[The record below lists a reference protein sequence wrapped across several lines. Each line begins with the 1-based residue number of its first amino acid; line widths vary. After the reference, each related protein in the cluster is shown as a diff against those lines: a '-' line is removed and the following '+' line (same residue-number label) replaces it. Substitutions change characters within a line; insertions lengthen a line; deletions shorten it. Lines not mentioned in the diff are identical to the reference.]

1 MANKDNP
8 RGFWPVKHL
17 GGGEIRMR
25 EYTLTT
31 GATAYQGDL
40 LKIVD
45 AGTVEPG
52 AADIGL
58 AAIGVAANYVSDSGS
73 AGGKTIQ
80 VYDDPNIIFG
90 VQSDTGTATT
100 AADVGETANHVA
112 GSGSATT
119 GLSGHELDSSD
130 IATGAQLKI
139 IGLMA
144 TPDNAWGEH
153 SNLLVVFN
161 EHFYKAAVAG
171 V

>member
-1 MANKDNP
+1 MANRDNP
-8 RGFWPVKHL
+8 RGFFPIGHL
-17 GGGEIRMR
+17 TGGEVRMR

-45 AGTVEPG
+45 AGTVEAG
-52 AADIGL
+52 AADIGIT
-58 AAIGVAANYVSDSGS
+58 AIGVAAQYATDSGS
-73 AGGKTIQ
+73 AGGVKIL
-80 VYDDPNIIFG
+80 VYDDPSIIFG
-90 VQSDTGTATT
+90 VQADTGTATT

-119 GLSGHELDSSD
+119 KLSGHELDSSD

-139 IGLMA
+139 VGLM
-144 TPDNAWGEH
+144 TEPDNAWGEH
-153 SNLLVVFN
+153 SKLKVIFN